1 VVTEK
6 TYCFYIMSNVS
17 KMWHVGV
24 TNNLEK
30 RVFQPQSKRI
40 PGYTQKYDLFKLAY
54 LESFGDIRAANHREN
69 GIQSETLN
77 PEWNDLAEGHSMT
90 GTKFKR
96 LPS

>member
-1 VVTEK
+1 
-6 TYCFYIMSNVS
+6 
-17 KMWHVGV
+17 
-24 TNNLEK
+24 
-30 RVFQPQSKRI
+30 
-40 PGYTQKYDLFKLAY
+40 LFKLVY